1 VRWGLDWISQGIG
14 VIRPWSLS
22 RSAMPMMMRM
32 MLNDG
37 DVALP
42 AVERLEE
49 SAQLVVGHELL
60 QAELQVP
67 DRRAGTGKE
76 TL

>member
-1 VRWGLDWISQGIG
+1 
-14 VIRPWSLS
+14 
-22 RSAMPMMMRM
+22 MPMMMRM